1 MRIDDKRRAIELR
14 RSGKS
19 YRSIENELG
28 IAKSTLSGWLKD
40 VHLTQAQSKRLH
52 QNWLEGLERARKMAS
67 QVHVTTKKNSIN
79 MHKREAKETV
89 NSMKIDK
96 NLLEIMLVGL
106 YLGDGFK
113 VNGRVGLGNSNP
125 RIVKLF
131 LTLIRV
137 LYTINEDKI
146 RVQIFARMDQKE
158 TELIQYW
165 SDLLTVPMTQFHK
178 TQFDKRTAISKTK
191 SNYYGVCAV
200 SVSNMELQRHI
211 LALGDQMVKY
221 VNNRKWVRSSVG

>member
-178 TQFDKRTAISKTK
+178 TQFDKRTAESKTK

>member
-178 TQFDKRTAISKTK
+178 TQFDKRTAKSKTK